1 MQLTPFQTGPV
12 AIDPSASPRC
22 DDCQLPASFRAEVV
36 DLARGRQV
44 RVYQCQN
51 CAKVLWNDD

>member
-1 MQLTPFQTGPV
+1 MQLSPSRATPV
-12 AIDPSASPRC
+12 AVDPSPPC
-22 DDCQLPASFRAEVV
+22 DDCRLPASFRAEVA

-51 CAKVLWNDD
+51 CAKVIWNDD